1 MTAVSLNKRS
11 LYPSRY
17 IALPFNTSSMAGDL
31 FVSLNQ
37 TLFDVND
44 QEVEAFNGFRV
55 KLTGSAIKNKIDQQ
69 A

>member
-1 MTAVSLNKRS
+1 
-11 LYPSRY
+11 
-17 IALPFNTSSMAGDL
+17 MAGDL